1 MPCFVCFVTEWLI
14 AKRNKASHGSHHKRF
29 RKTRTQ
35 INLPIIAI
43 LAHTTMADTAP
54 QLRTVNVTRYVTPLR
69 EGGSLPAIAEADD
82 SFLYVLKFR
91 GAGQG
96 PKALIADLIGAEIA
110 RKLGFKVPELVFAN
124 LDEAFGRTEPDEE
137 IQDLLKFS
145 VGLNLALHYLSGSI
159 TFDPTVT
166 FVTTE
171 MASKIVW
178 MDALL
183 MNVDRTARNT
193 NMLMFNR
200 ELWLIDHGAA
210 LYFHHSMEKW
220 EEQAKRPFTQIKDHV
235 LLRKASELDEIDTKF
250 KAILTPEF
258 IQSVV
263 DLIPDAW
270 LTDRSFETEDEQRQI
285 YAQFLNTR
293 LANSNIFVTE
303 AQNARQTLI

>member
-1 MPCFVCFVTEWLI
+1 
-14 AKRNKASHGSHHKRF
+14 
-29 RKTRTQ
+29 
-35 INLPIIAI
+35 
-43 LAHTTMADTAP
+43 MADTP
-54 QLRTVNVTRYVTPLR
+54 LQLRTVNVTRYVTPLR

-82 SFLYVLKFR
+82 GFLYVLKFR

-110 RKLGFKVPELVFAN
+110 RKLGFRVPELVFAN

-171 MASKIVW
+171 TASQIVW
-178 MDALL
+178 LDALL
-183 MNVDRTARNT
+183 MNVDRTVRNT
-193 NMLMFNR
+193 NMLIFNR

-210 LYFHHSMEKW
+210 LYFHHSMENW
-220 EEQAKRPFTQIKDHV
+220 EEQAKRPFVQIKDHV
-235 LLRKASELDEIDTKF
+235 LLRKATELDAVDQKF

-258 IQSVV
+258 IQTVV

-285 YAQFLNTR
+285 YAKFLNTR